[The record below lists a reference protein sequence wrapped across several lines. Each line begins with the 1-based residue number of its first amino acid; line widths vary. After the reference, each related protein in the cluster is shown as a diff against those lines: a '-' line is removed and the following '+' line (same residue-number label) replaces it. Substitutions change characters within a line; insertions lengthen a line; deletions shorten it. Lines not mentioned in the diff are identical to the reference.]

1 MEVVMI
7 LYAVCVP
14 QMDAHEPTEPTIM
27 LLQTAQCVVLL
38 PHYYS
43 LERQSSEQVDTRLE
57 HITA

>member
-1 MEVVMI
+1 MI
-7 LYAVCVP
+7 LYAVCLP

-38 PHYYS
+38 PQYYS

-57 HITA
+57 HITT